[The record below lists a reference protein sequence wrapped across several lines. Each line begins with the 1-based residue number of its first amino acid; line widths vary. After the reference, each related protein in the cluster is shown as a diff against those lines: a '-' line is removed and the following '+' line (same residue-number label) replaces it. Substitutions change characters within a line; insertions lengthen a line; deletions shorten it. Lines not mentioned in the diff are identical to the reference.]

1 MAMDNIN
8 IKMGMYIKEI
18 GYRTQNVTV
27 IASLNSL
34 QGQLIKEV

>member
-1 MAMDNIN
+1 MDNIN
-8 IKMGMYIKEI
+8 IKMGMYTKEI
-18 GYRTQNVTV
+18 GYRTQNVTR